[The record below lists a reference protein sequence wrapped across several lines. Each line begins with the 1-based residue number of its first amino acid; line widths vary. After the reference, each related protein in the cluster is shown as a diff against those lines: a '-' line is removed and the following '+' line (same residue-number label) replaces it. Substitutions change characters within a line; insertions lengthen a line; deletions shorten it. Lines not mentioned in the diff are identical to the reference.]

1 MAAIIPTPAPAVCEM
16 KAVLLDKPGPIE
28 ESTLRIADLDTP
40 RPGSGQVL
48 IKVEAC
54 GVCRS
59 NLHTIEGDWTSF
71 GVPGKLPIIPG
82 HEVVG
87 TIAGAGEDVAGFATG
102 DRVGVQPL
110 WSTCERC
117 DYCLSARE
125 QLCLTKETTGE
136 TVDGGYAE
144 YMVATASH
152 VYAVPDTLVSA
163 EAAPLFCP
171 GLTAYSAVSTAE
183 VSPGQRIAVFG
194 LGGVGHMV
202 AQFARL
208 AGADIVADVRSALH
222 LELARE
228 LGAERIIDA
237 SAVDAGDAL
246 SRDGGV
252 DASILFAP
260 SNTLARQALRA
271 TRRGGTIVLGVNAD
285 LGELSFFDNKRV
297 IGSVI
302 GNRMQMREV
311 LRIAAAGKVR
321 ALCEAFPLEE
331 AAATL
336 RRLKRGE
343 IRARAVLVA

>member
-1 MAAIIPTPAPAVCEM
+1 M
-16 KAVLLDKPGPIE
+16 KAVLLDEPGPIE
-28 ESTLRIADLDTP
+28 EATLRVADVDVP
-40 RPGSGQVL
+40 RPAPGQLL

-59 NLHTIEGDWTSF
+59 NLHMIEGDWTSF

-87 TIAGAGEDVAGFATG
+87 TVAATGDGVASFSTG

-117 DYCLSARE
+117 DYCLSAHE

-144 YMVATASH
+144 YMLSTAAH
-152 VYAVPDTLVSA
+152 TYAVPSELASVD
-163 EAAPLFCP
+163 AAPLFCP
-171 GLTAYSAVSTAE
+171 GITAYSAVSTAE
-183 VSPGQRIAVFG
+183 VAAGQRVAVFG

-202 AQFARL
+202 VQFAHL
-208 AGADIVADVRSALH
+208 AGADVIAVARSAMH
-222 LELARE
+222 LDLARE
-228 LGAERIIDA
+228 LGAVRTIDVSTA
-237 SAVDAGDAL
+237 DAGEVL
-246 SRDGGV
+246 SRGGGV

-260 SNTLARQALRA
+260 SSTLARQALRA

-302 GNRMQMREV
+302 GNRVQMREV
-311 LRIAAAGKVR
+311 LRIAAAGKVK
-321 ALCEAFPLEE
+321 AQCEAFPLEE
-331 AAATL
+331 AGATL

-343 IRARAVLVA
+343 VRARAVLTA